1 MPGPLAEREQN
12 EAARAMVLGRRYR
25 EGRARIRSG
34 IKDMSAPNGITVK
47 TLLTSVMLIRAG
59 FSAGSAAPSGR
70 MRSNPT

>member
-1 MPGPLAEREQN
+1 MG
-12 EAARAMVLGRRYR
+12 LGRRYM

-47 TLLTSVMLIRAG
+47 ILLTSVMLIGVG
-59 FSAGSAAPSGR
+59 FRAGSAAPSGR